1 MAVLDDHNPIVVMA
15 MPAAIVMHFCTRVG
29 AVVMSDHDVFG
40 TCDRRRC
47 DSNRSKRGNNVS
59 KLLHIVLLV
68 LTRNQHRVAGNVPHE
83 TAENS
88 ERVFIERRYSMI
100 A

>member
-47 DSNRSKRGNNVS
+47 DSKS